1 MTKALPTDVAHVLNA
16 ALSMVVDS
24 GLALCLQIRHLRLL
38 KRCACGCGSTYFS
51 LDADSVSPAP
61 ALAGTRVVADVELF
75 GADGETIGEV
85 LVFAEDGYLAW
96 LEVCSWSEDTFTLND
111 AHRMLC
117 PCDR

>member
-1 MTKALPTDVAHVLNA
+1 M
-16 ALSMVVDS
+16 
-24 GLALCLQIRHLRLL
+24 
-38 KRCACGCGSTYFS
+38 
-51 LDADSVSPAP
+51 
-61 ALAGTRVVADVELF
+61 ELF